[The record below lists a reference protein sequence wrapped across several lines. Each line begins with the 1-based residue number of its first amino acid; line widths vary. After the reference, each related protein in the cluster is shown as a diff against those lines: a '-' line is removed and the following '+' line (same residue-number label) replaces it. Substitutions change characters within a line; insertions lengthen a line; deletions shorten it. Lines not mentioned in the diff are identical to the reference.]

1 MAPEGNAAYVLEFS
15 EMVTQGDHATKKVTS
30 VEAKFP
36 PGRIV
41 ITQAADAMLDELKL
55 NKLAFLQRHLN
66 ADWGELAEEDR
77 LQNDEALKSGND
89 RIFSSYPLPN
99 KEKLWIITEWDKSAT
114 TLLLPQDY

>member
-1 MAPEGNAAYVLEFS
+1 
-15 EMVTQGDHATKKVTS
+15 
-30 VEAKFP
+30 
-36 PGRIV
+36 
-41 ITQAADAMLDELKL
+41 MLDELKL

-66 ADWGELAEEDR
+66 ADWGELVEEDR
-77 LQNDEALKSGND
+77 LQNDEALKNGND